1 MGVVRARRVVK
12 VVVVECKEVR
22 HNIIVASLDFCSD
35 VIMTSSTTVG
45 WAGGRGGHK
54 GGGGGGWQGGHSG
67 YGNGGHHKQQEKYY
81 QS

>member
-1 MGVVRARRVVK
+1 MGVVKARRAVK
-12 VVVVECKEVR
+12 VVECKEVR
-22 HNIIVASLDFCSD
+22 HNKIFCSD
-35 VIMTSSTTVG
+35 VIVMSSTIG

-54 GGGGGGWQGGHSG
+54 GGGGGWQGHSG

>member
-1 MGVVRARRVVK
+1 MGVVKARGVVK
-12 VVVVECKEVR
+12 VVECKEVWHTVTR
-22 HNIIVASLDFCSD
+22 TPRVFCSD
-35 VIMTSSTTVG
+35 VIMMSSFVG

-54 GGGGGGWQGGHSG
+54 GGGGGWQGGHSG